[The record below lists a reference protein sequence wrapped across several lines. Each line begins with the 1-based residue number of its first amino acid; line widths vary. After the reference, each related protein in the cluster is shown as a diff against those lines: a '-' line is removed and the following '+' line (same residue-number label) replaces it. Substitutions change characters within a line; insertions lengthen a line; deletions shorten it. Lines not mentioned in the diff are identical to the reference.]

1 LHLKK
6 LSLYGFKS
14 FAGRVDLDLAPGI
27 VGIVG
32 PNGVGKS
39 NISDALRWAMG
50 EQSARLLRGSK
61 MQDVIF
67 AGSQSRKGLGYAEVS
82 LVFDNSDQFLSIGFD
97 EVTVTRKVYRSGEAE
112 YLLNGVPCRLR
123 DIEDLFSGTGL
134 GREAYSVVEQ
144 GKIDA
149 ILSARPDDRRS
160 LFDEA
165 SGITKYRARKSQAQR
180 RLLEVRADQL
190 RVSDVAAELGRQLPL
205 LEAQA
210 EKALRWQELTERLT
224 QLDVDVLSYEL
235 SRMSQR
241 LDALRAE
248 IQSLQDQEHALLARA
263 AECEAALEE
272 ARVRM
277 AQAESEVEA
286 LHARVSEARA
296 AAERD
301 AGRLNVAAQRHQ
313 ALVERGSQLAAMVAE
328 RRERQIKLTDDY
340 ETACLNARQARAEYV
355 ERGSAARQTEERMA
369 ALTAARAAAEAE
381 VEECKSALFDVL
393 AHASDLRSRVRAG
406 EDSMK
411 YNRSRAVRIQAQL
424 DEKDREYA
432 RLQHEVERIM
442 REGRALIDQ
451 SVEAD
456 SRVSGA
462 RTALEAARAE
472 QELAAERAARARA
485 DESSAQAAYV
495 SLSALQRDYE
505 GYGRAVR
512 ALLTSDEWRRAGL
525 LGAVGELVSAPREY
539 ERAIEAA
546 LGPAVQNIIASTSG
560 VAEKAISFLKESHAG
575 RATFLPLDILRP
587 STVPSSQIPKTA
599 PGVIGLASDLAES
612 APQHR
617 KAVDY
622 LLGRVLVVQDL
633 RCGVALIRSGVRLRM
648 VTLDGDQ
655 ISAGGAMTGGEA
667 TDRQGGLLARGRRLE
682 ELQEQ
687 LERARLESAKA
698 ESDRARAHARV
709 AQCQADLEEAE
720 RELAGLR
727 LAVQGQNER
736 LKLAQ
741 EALPRSAD
749 ELASLELELKS
760 VAAEDERTSAEVKEY
775 TRQLEVV
782 ESDRIQLEAELESK
796 SGALT
801 QLKDEEAQSAAD
813 HSTLNADTAALR
825 ERVSA
830 LEVERS
836 RAQAEVE
843 SCHAELERLNDQER
857 AAAEE
862 AALALQE
869 VERLREAAS
878 SSAAAFENEQKQL
891 EAARARRADE
901 LVLVNE
907 AERASRSARRGTSA
921 ADSRLSDARVGEARL
936 DAERAAIA
944 ERLFASY
951 SVGAEEALSRDVSAL
966 SLSPE
971 EARLEIKRLR
981 QEIDDLGPVN
991 HTSIEESKELAER
1004 HHFLKEQLADMES
1017 AQESLSE
1024 VIRECDRVCIKQF
1037 TETFEAIRGEFSDIF
1052 QDVFGGG
1059 AADLALDDPSAPLE
1073 CGVEIVCQP
1082 PGKRLT
1088 SLSLLSGGEK
1098 ALAAIALLFAIM
1110 RVKPSPVCVLDEIG
1124 SALDE
1129 ANVARFVE
1137 LLEGISR
1144 KVQVIIVTHR
1154 KRTMECADTLF
1165 GVTMEESGVSKVFSI
1180 RATDYKL

>member
-1 LHLKK
+1 MHLKK

-14 FAGRVDLDLAPGI
+14 FAGRVDLDIAPGI

-39 NISDALRWAMG
+39 NISDALRWTMG
-50 EQSARLLRGSK
+50 EQSARLLRGSR

-123 DIEDLFSGTGL
+123 DVVDLFSGTGL

-149 ILSARPDDRRS
+149 ILSARPDNRRS

-210 EKALRWQELTERLT
+210 EKALCWQELTEQLT
-224 QLDVDVLSYEL
+224 QLDMDLLSYEL
-235 SRMSQR
+235 SRTSKR
-241 LDALRAE
+241 LDGLRAE
-248 IQSLQDQEHALLARA
+248 IQSLQDQEHALAAGA
-263 AECEAALEE
+263 AEREAALEE

-277 AQAESEVEA
+277 AKAESEVES
-286 LHARVSEARA
+286 LHARASEARA

-301 AGRLNVAAQRHQ
+301 NGRLNLAVQRQQ
-313 ALVERGSQLAAMVAE
+313 AIAERSGRLEAMVAAT
-328 RRERQIKLTDDY
+328 RERQSELSDDY
-340 ETACLNARQARAEYV
+340 EIACLSAKQARTEYAES
-355 ERGSAARQTEERMA
+355 GSAARQTEERIA
-369 ALTAARAAAEAE
+369 ALTAARVAAEAE
-381 VEECKSALFDVL
+381 VEECKSAVFDVL
-393 AHASDLRSRVRAG
+393 ARASDLRSRVRAG
-406 EDSMK
+406 EDSLN
-411 YNRSRAVRIQAQL
+411 YSRSRAARIRAQL
-424 DEKDREYA
+424 DEKNRERA
-432 RLQHEVERIM
+432 RLQDEIDRIM
-442 REGRALIDQ
+442 REGRTLVDQ

-456 SRVSGA
+456 SRVSQA
-462 RTALEAARAE
+462 RAALEAARAE
-472 QELAAERAARARA
+472 REAAAERAARARA
-485 DESSAQAAYV
+485 DESCARAAYA

-525 LGAVGELVSAPREY
+525 LGAVGELVRAPREY

-546 LGPAVQNIIASTSG
+546 LGPAVQNIIASTSS
-560 VAEKAISFLKESHAG
+560 VAEKAISFLKASRAG

-587 STVPSSQIPKTA
+587 SPIPGREIPPA
-599 PGVIGLASDLAES
+599 GRGVIGLASELAES
-612 APQHR
+612 APEHR

-622 LLGRVLVVQDL
+622 LLGRVLVVKDL

-667 TDRQGGLLARGRRLE
+667 ADRQGGLLARARRLE

-687 LERARLESAKA
+687 LEQARLESAKA
-698 ESDRARAHARV
+698 DSDRERAHAV
-709 AQCQADLEEAE
+709 ATQCEADLEKAE
-720 RELAGLR
+720 RELADLQ
-727 LAVQGQNER
+727 LAVRSQDEK
-736 LKLAQ
+736 LKIAR

-749 ELASLELELKS
+749 ELASLELELRS
-760 VAAEDERTSAEVKEY
+760 VIAEDDRTSAEVKEH
-775 TRQLEVV
+775 TSQLEAV
-782 ESDRIQLEAELESK
+782 ESSRACLEAELESK
-796 SGALT
+796 SGVLARLRG
-801 QLKDEEAQSAAD
+801 EEAQAMAD
-813 HSTLNADTAALR
+813 HSTLNADAAALR
-825 ERVSA
+825 ERISA
-830 LEVERS
+830 LEAARS
-836 RAQAEVE
+836 KAQADLE
-843 SCHAELERLNDQER
+843 SSRAELERLSAQER
-857 AAAEE
+857 AVAEE
-862 AALALQE
+862 LALALQE
-869 VERLREAAS
+869 VETLREAAS
-878 SSAAAFENEQKQL
+878 SSAAAFEEEQRRL
-891 EAARARRADE
+891 DGARARRADE
-901 LVLVNE
+901 LALVNE
-907 AERASRSARRGTSA
+907 AERASRSARRGQSA
-921 ADSRLSDARVGEARL
+921 VDSRLGDARVLEARL
-936 DAERAAIA
+936 DAELESIA

-951 SVGAEEALSRDVSAL
+951 SISPEEALARDVSAL
-966 SLSPE
+966 SPE
-971 EARLEIKRLR
+971 EAHLEMKRLR
-981 QEIDDLGPVN
+981 QEIDGLGPVN
-991 HTSIEESKELAER
+991 HTAIQESKELAGR
-1004 HHFLKEQLADMES
+1004 YHFLEEQLADMKS

-1024 VIRECDRVCIKQF
+1024 VVRECDRVCIKQF
-1037 TETFEAIRGEFSDIF
+1037 TETFEAIRQEFSDIF

-1059 AADLALDDPSAPLE
+1059 AADLALDDPCAPLE

-1082 PGKRLT
+1082 PGKKLT
-1088 SLSLLSGGEK
+1088 NLSLLSGGEK

-1110 RVKPSPVCVLDEIG
+1110 RVKPSPVCVLDEID

-1144 KVQVIIVTHR
+1144 SVQVIIVTHR

-1180 RATDYKL
+1180 RTADFEL